1 MAAAVQTTV
10 TNTDAARWQARVDL
24 AAAYRLAHRF
34 GYAEGI
40 CNHLTLM
47 QPGSDDVFLLIPYG
61 LHWSEIRASTL
72 IAVDFNGNV
81 VEGDGI
87 AEDTAFYIHARLHK
101 NVPDAA
107 CVLHTHQPYAT
118 ALTMVEEGR
127 LQPSIQSAVRFY
139 GRIAYDDDY
148 GGLAL
153 DNAEGDRMADC
164 IGNKEVL
171 FLANH
176 GVICTGPSVSW
187 CFDALYYLER
197 AAQAQVIAMSTG
209 KPLKVLSD
217 NQARATNETMMT
229 NVADSAARHFEALK
243 RILDREEPDYK
254 T

>member
-1 MAAAVQTTV
+1 MTAVAQPV
-10 TNTDAARWQARVDL
+10 ASDIEQARWQARVDL
-24 AAAYRLAHRF
+24 AAAYRLAARF
-34 GYAEGI
+34 GYSEGI

-47 QPGSDDVFLLIPYG
+47 QPGSDDTFLLIPYG
-61 LHWSEIRASTL
+61 LHWSEVRASTL
-72 IAVDFNGNV
+72 IAVDFGGNL
-81 VEGDGI
+81 VEGEGI

-101 NVPDAA
+101 MAPQAT

-118 ALTMVEEGR
+118 ALTMVDEGR
-127 LQPSIQSAVRFY
+127 LQPAIQSAVRFY

-153 DNAEGDRMADC
+153 DDAEGDRIASCLGD
-164 IGNKEVL
+164 KEVV

-229 NVADSAARHFEALK
+229 NVADSAAAR
-243 RILDREEPDYK
+243 
-254 T
+254 